1 MTIQNEL
8 GTRKIEL
15 NISDSETVYYPSYR
29 LKINLLTEEL
39 NAKFNRPIWIALNDL
54 EAFIQKLT
62 LMDKTRTGD
71 EKLKSMSP
79 NEFYLR
85 FRNIDN
91 LGHLSVELK
100 IEKSNT
106 YQKDYSDYIRV
117 EFEIDPITFS
127 KIINELA
134 ELKNIH

>member
-1 MTIQNEL
+1 MTIQNEI

-15 NISDSETVYYPSYR
+15 NISDSETVNYPSFR

-39 NAKFNRPIWIALNDL
+39 NAEFNRPIWIALTDL
-54 EAFIQKLT
+54 DSFTQKLT
-62 LMDKTRTGD
+62 ELEKTRTGD
-71 EKLKSMSP
+71 EKLESMSP

-100 IEKSNT
+100 IEKGSI
-106 YQKDYSDYIRV
+106 YQKDYSDFIKV
-117 EFEIDPITFS
+117 EFEFNPTTLP
-127 KIINELA
+127 KIINELT
-134 ELKNIH
+134 ELKNVC

>member
-8 GTRKIEL
+8 RTRKIEL
-15 NISDSETVYYPSYR
+15 NISDSETVNYPSYR
-29 LKINLLTEEL
+29 LEINLLTEEL
-39 NAKFNRPIWIALNDL
+39 NAKFNRPIWIALTDL
-54 EAFIQKLT
+54 EAFTQKLT

-91 LGHLSVELK
+91 LGHISVELK
-100 IEKSNT
+100 IEKNSA

-117 EFEIDPITFS
+117 EFEIDPTTFS

-134 ELKNIH
+134 ELKNLH